1 MVSPT
6 RYKDHKIMRRNSWV
20 LEINGIWY
28 PFEHA
33 ADAIDMAITL
43 ANAESIRGRPARV
56 LFESRKSGQ
65 REVWVSGRDRHPRDY
80 GEQGNRSFD
89 ADMRH
94 CQMVRARSR
103 SGL

>member
-56 LFESRKSGQ
+56 LFESRKSGH
-65 REVWVSGRDRHPRDY
+65 REVWVSGRDRHPRGY
-80 GEQGNRSFD
+80 GDQTDGSFD
-89 ADMRH
+89 EDMRH
-94 CQMVRARSR
+94 WQLVGPRSR
-103 SGL
+103 SGT